1 MTTSSTA
8 RGRMTATAVQTAAL
22 VVGIVFIV
30 IGILGFIPGI
40 TTNIETLMFA
50 GHESGALLFGV
61 FQVSILHNIVH
72 LLYGIAGV
80 ALARTFS
87 GARNYLIWGG
97 AVYLVLWLYGLFVVL
112 DSPANFVPLNDADDW
127 LHLVLGLGMIALGLA
142 LGRSDRVRTS
152 DSRV

>member
-8 RGRMTATAVQTAAL
+8 RRGMTATAVQTAAL

-30 IGILGFIPGI
+30 VGILGFIPGV

-50 GHESGALLFGV
+50 GHESGALLLGV

-97 AVYLVLWLYGLFVVL
+97 AVYLVLWLYGLFVAL

-127 LHLVLGLGMIALGLA
+127 LHLVLGLGMIALGLG
-142 LGRSDRVRTS
+142 LGRPDRARTS

>member
-8 RGRMTATAVQTAAL
+8 RGRMTASAVQTAAL

-30 IGILGFIPGI
+30 IGILGFIPGV

-50 GHESGALLFGV
+50 GHESGALLLGV

-142 LGRSDRVRTS
+142 LGRRDRVRTS
-152 DSRV
+152 DTRV